1 VSVVAEPRRGGD
13 DRLQQLRDGIR
24 AGAGTDTTPNAIEFV
39 VVADGATVPSAL
51 QQRLLL
57 VRFLRPDG
65 LAEIDPA
72 HVRIAGGVRVV
83 DPTVRWAEPL
93 DRLTVLVPDPDL
105 GSEEARY
112 LEELA
117 VAAGAEAPL
126 WLAVGVEQEGDHSTY
141 VLRVREDE
149 DSVPDGFDRTLS
161 EVSFSFKVACPS
173 PFDCVRTGRP
183 AVDPEEE
190 PELDHLARD
199 FLSFRDLMF
208 DRIALIAPDDRSR
221 DPATLRALLVEAL
234 ASAAD
239 QVAYFQDAVA
249 TEAYLGT
256 ARARSSVRR
265 HARLLDYQVHEGCAA
280 RAFVQLV
287 VRPGTAFHEQPQPGN
302 RLRPVVAPGAAL
314 LTRLPNADAVVG
326 PEAVAAAVAGD
337 AEVFEV
343 VAAPATVSGAHT
355 AIALH
360 SWGAR
365 DHVLPAGATGT
376 TLVSAPGVRLAAG
389 DLLVLEQHRSP
400 RTLRGLDAD
409 PQVRHVVRLTEVG
422 DPHPDQPFSP
432 HPVVDVA
439 WGLADALPF
448 ELPVVVDAE
457 PVAVARGNILVV
469 DHGAT
474 VVDEPL
480 ELVEW
485 GHDRA
490 GRRATLGRRDLA
502 WTVPLGGSRTT
513 SIDESP
519 AGPVERAA
527 LRRVPASAAA
537 ADLAEPDPRAA
548 RPALRVTGEG
558 EQWHPV
564 RDLLSSVPSARELV
578 VEPESD
584 GRARLRWGDDVLGR
598 RPAVLDGYTATYRIG
613 RPAAGNVGAE
623 AIAHVVAHP
632 TLWSSA
638 LLAALV
644 EVRNPLPAR
653 GGTAPESLEAV
664 KRYAP
669 QAFRIQQRAVTEA
682 DWVERAQAHPRVQR
696 AQARLRWTGSWHTV
710 HVTVDPVGGG
720 PFDDALRTSLMAWLQ
735 PFRLAGYDL
744 ELVPPAY
751 APLDI
756 ALTVCVHPGHHPEDV
771 EQVLMAELGTG
782 VLPDGR
788 RGFFHP
794 DALTFGDSIWLSQ
807 VVARCTAVEGVRFVE
822 AAPGRHDNRFARWGR
837 PQGDELERGRILIGP
852 SEIARCDN
860 DPNIPD
866 HGRIQL
872 FMEGGT

>member
-1 VSVVAEPRRGGD
+1 VAVATEARRGGD
-13 DRLQQLRDGIR
+13 DRLQRLRG
-24 AGAGTDTTPNAIEFV
+24 GDTNAVDFL
-39 VVADGATVPSAL
+39 VVADGATVPPAL
-51 QQRLLL
+51 HQRLLL
-57 VRFLRPDG
+57 VRFLIPDG
-65 LAEIDPA
+65 LAALRPGNVEI
-72 HVRIAGGVRVV
+72 RGGVRVL
-83 DPTVRWAEPL
+83 DPPVRWVAPL
-93 DRLTVLVPDPDL
+93 DRLTVLVPDPGL
-105 GSEEARY
+105 GSDEIAY
-112 LEELA
+112 LEALA
-117 VAAGAEAPL
+117 VAAGDEAGL
-126 WLAVGVEQEGDHSTY
+126 WLAVGVEREGDHSTY
-141 VLRVREDE
+141 ELRVRTDE
-149 DSVPDGFDRTLS
+149 GAVPAGFDRTLS
-161 EVSFSFKVACPS
+161 EVPFSFKVACPS

-183 AVDPEEE
+183 TALPEEE

-208 DRIALIAPDDRSR
+208 DRIALVAPDDRSR

-234 ASAAD
+234 AAAAD
-239 QVAYFQDAVA
+239 QVAHFQDAVA

-256 ARARSSVRR
+256 ARARPSVRR
-265 HARLLDYQVHEGCAA
+265 HARLLDYAMHEGCAA

-287 VRPGTAFHEQPQPGN
+287 VRPGTSVHEQPEPGG
-302 RLRPVVAPGAAL
+302 RLRPLAQPGAAL
-314 LTRLPNADAVVG
+314 LTRVAGAAAVVG
-326 PEAVAAAVAGD
+326 PEAVDVAVAGGSQ
-337 AEVFEV
+337 VFEV

-360 SWGAR
+360 AWGAR

-376 TLVSAPGVRLAAG
+376 TLVSAPGVRLAPG

-400 RTLRGLDAD
+400 LTLRPLDAD
-409 PQVRHVVRLTEVG
+409 PQRRHVVRLTAVG
-422 DPHPDQPFSP
+422 DPQDDDLFTP

-439 WGLADALPF
+439 WAPADALPF
-448 ELPVVVDAE
+448 DLPVVVEAE

-469 DHGAT
+469 DHGRA

-480 ELVEW
+480 DLVAW

-490 GRRATLGRRDLA
+490 GRRATLDRTDLA

-513 SIDESP
+513 RTDASP
-519 AGPVERAA
+519 AGPVDRAV
-527 LRRVPASAAA
+527 LRRVPATVTA
-537 ADLAEPDPRAA
+537 ADLARPDPRAA

-578 VEPESD
+578 VEPEED

-598 RPAVLDGYTATYRIG
+598 CPAVVGTQPPSDGGFTATYRVG

-623 AIAHVVAHP
+623 AIAHLVASP

-638 LLAALV
+638 LLAAV
-644 EVRNPLPAR
+644 TEVRNPLPAT
-653 GGTAPESLEAV
+653 GGTAPESLEEV
-664 KRYAP
+664 RRYAP
-669 QAFRIQQRAVTEA
+669 QAFRVQQRAVTEA
-682 DWVERAQAHPRVQR
+682 DWVARAEDHPGVQR

-710 HVTVDPVGGG
+710 HVTVDPLGGG
-720 PFDDALRTSLMAWLQ
+720 PFDDDLRTSLLAWLE

-756 ALTVCVHPGHHPEDV
+756 ALTICVRPGHHPEDV
-771 EQVLMAELGTG
+771 EQALLAELGTG

-788 RGFFHP
+788 PAFFHP
-794 DALTFGDSIWLSQ
+794 DRLTFGDSIWLSQ
-807 VVARCTAVEGVRFVE
+807 VVARCTAVEGVHLVE
-822 AAPGRHDNRFARWGR
+822 TAPGRNPNRFSRWGR
-837 PQGDELERGRILIGP
+837 PQGDELERGRIAIGP

-860 DPNIPD
+860 DPNHPD
-866 HGRIQL
+866 HGQVQL